1 MSWSSSPLR
10 GAATRPSGPCTAGR
24 TRVIIAPTR
33 GSNCSAMNAMSAPRW
48 SSSPLRGAAT
58 RYRPGPGAGGQP
70 VIIAPTRGSNIK
82 GGGKTVLLNNASSS
96 PLRGAATCSLLSPL
110 YGREHVIIAPTRGS
124 NRDSCTNPATS
135 LTCHHRPYE
144 GQQPR
149 RTRPMPMSTTRSSS
163 PLRGAATAVDGPAGD
178 RGPPVIIAPTRG
190 SNMIELVCQQA
201 IADVIIAPTRGSNA
215 CASRLARCTA
225 RSSSPLRGA
234 ATPAASPA
242 CPTPGP
248 VIIAPTRSSNLSGT
262 PYTFNC
268 PAGSSSPLRG
278 AATRRPGSGRSRS
291 ARRSSS
297 PLRGATSVI
306 HAHLERRSSSAVG
319 FRCVVG

>member
-1 MSWSSSPLR
+1 MS
-10 GAATRPSGPCTAGR
+10 
-24 TRVIIAPTR
+24 
-33 GSNCSAMNAMSAPRW
+33 W

-135 LTCHHRPYE
+135 LTCHHRPYEGQQRGEHPAALQRDSGHHRPYE

-242 CPTPGP
+242 CPAPGP